1 MNAHRIKKKPS
12 MIGHNRRMP
21 FCWKGGTQGLIFG
34 PRSSS
39 PVIFHGILGR
49 MGPSFKVIGPQQLGF
64 FDVRKLVVMTMGDK
78 ALIFTFI
85 DFLDRIAIFFEV
97 LFKSLCRWLQDGERD
112 KLGRKVRRS

>member
-1 MNAHRIKKKPS
+1 
-12 MIGHNRRMP
+12 
-21 FCWKGGTQGLIFG
+21 
-34 PRSSS
+34 
-39 PVIFHGILGR
+39 

-85 DFLDRIAIFFEV
+85 DFLDRITIFFEV

>member
-1 MNAHRIKKKPS
+1 
-12 MIGHNRRMP
+12 MP

-85 DFLDRIAIFFEV
+85 DFLDRITIFFEV

>member
-1 MNAHRIKKKPS
+1 

-85 DFLDRIAIFFEV
+85 DFLDRIAIF
-97 LFKSLCRWLQDGERD
+97 
-112 KLGRKVRRS
+112 